1 VWQVIGR
8 HAFNSGSRLQKKGG
22 TVLLKFENEMI
33 EWRGPAPFHY
43 VPVPQDLSDKIKQTA
58 KLVSYGWGVIPV
70 KVIIGRTAFNT
81 SLFPKDGIYL
91 VPIKNA
97 VRLPE
102 KLALGQS
109 IAVTLEVNL

>member
-1 VWQVIGR
+1 
-8 HAFNSGSRLQKKGG
+8 
-22 TVLLKFENEMI
+22 MI

-43 VPVPQDLSDKIKQTA
+43 VPVPQDLSDKIKQSA

-70 KVIIGRTAFNT
+70 KAIIGRTAFNT

-102 KLALGQS
+102 KLAIGQS
-109 IAVTLEVNL
+109 IAVTLEVSL

>member
-1 VWQVIGR
+1 MELEFSNQ
-8 HAFNSGSRLQKKGG
+8 
-22 TVLLKFENEMI
+22 MI
-33 EWRGPAPFHY
+33 EWRGPAPFYY
-43 VPVPQDLSDKIKQTA
+43 VPVPQDLSDQIKQSA

-70 KVIIGRTAFNT
+70 KVSIGRTHFTT

-102 KLALGQS
+102 KLALGQT
-109 IAVTLEVNL
+109 IDVTLEVNL